1 MNGQIPRQR
10 ILERLQ
16 YWEGQRFLSSDFRV
30 QESSANEYR
39 WWHNRSLHNAYGI
52 NMGLTATTD
61 AAGVALSCGLAY
73 DCYGRELLLPS
84 PVSIPF
90 PKSLAADRPY
100 FLVASYNTGESPR
113 TADLAWMLESRF
125 TPQSGVPIAAA
136 LLDGA
141 GNPALDSGFQ
151 PPQSRPLARPHI
163 ASGVTPPGGTA
174 WETWSESNPNL
185 VALPEVV
192 GLQISIDTSAAG
204 FTETPVYIAQ
214 LQSAVQPVLH
224 ILPPAFCHVEQA
236 KPSSFLFR
244 IWLPRLSLTKVAWT
258 VPEAKI
264 SDLDDDNKVILKTP
278 SDFVEKD
285 VVRRKGAGDKTATIE
300 HISDDQLT
308 LTLSDDLGFKPKSTM
323 RLAEIPNSE
332 RLGTLLGDL
341 QSYPGVQ
348 LLILGTGLDN
358 KPAFSRVSV
367 QLSTG
372 GAVIS
377 PEITPFKVGETA
389 ATVPEIIVLSTQTL
403 DLPLIVQ
410 NLGWYVTW
418 VGVAPATRASLSC
431 DTTSVRFPGKE
442 IC

>member
-1 MNGQIPRQR
+1 MSNFYRER

-16 YWEGQRFLSSDFRV
+16 YWEGQRLLSSDFRA
-30 QESSANEYR
+30 QERTANEYR

-52 NMGLTATTD
+52 SMGLSATAD
-61 AAGVALSCGLAY
+61 ASGLSLSCGLAY
-73 DCYGRELLLPS
+73 DCYGRELLLPAS
-84 PVSIPF
+84 ASIPF

-100 FLVASYNTGESPR
+100 LLIATYESDESAR
-113 TADLAWMLESRF
+113 TANLAWMLESRF
-125 TPQSGVPIAAA
+125 TPQAGVPIAAVLIDA
-136 LLDGA
+136 A
-141 GNPALDSGFQ
+141 GKPALDTTFE
-151 PPQSRPLARPHI
+151 PPQSRPLSRPHI

-174 WETWSESNPNL
+174 WETWSESNPNIAAPSE
-185 VALPEVV
+185 VA
-192 GLQISIDTSAAG
+192 GLQIRIDTSAAG
-204 FTETPVYIAQ
+204 FTDTPVYIAQ
-214 LQSAVQPVLH
+214 LQSAIQPVLH

-236 KPSSFLFR
+236 QPSEFLFR
-244 IWLPRLSLTKVAWT
+244 IWLPRLFLTKVAWT

-264 SDLDDDNKVILKTP
+264 SDIGEDNKVILKTP
-278 SDFVEKD
+278 SDFLQDD
-285 VVRRKGAGDKTATIE
+285 VIKRKGEAKTATIQ

-332 RLGTLLGDL
+332 RLATLLGDL

-348 LLILGTGLDN
+348 LLIAGTGLDN

-367 QLSTG
+367 KLSST
-372 GAVIS
+372 GAVIT
-377 PEITPFKVGETA
+377 PEITPFKIGDTA
-389 ATVPEIIVLSTQTL
+389 ATTPEIISLSTLTL

-418 VGVAPATRASLSC
+418 IGVAATSRISLSC
-431 DTTSVRFPGKE
+431 DTGSIRFPAKE